1 MSTNRADER
10 ARNTAPVER
19 WVSRPA
25 GTDEAEDRFAS
36 LIRAAEPPAG
46 LGPVAQARVWARL
59 RRRPTSRARLT
70 RLRWGVA
77 LALLLTSGVVLGA
90 LSVRRWLPATRA
102 TIAPASA
109 PAKPRV
115 ARSAHVSRPEPA
127 SQAERL
133 LQPAPPMDAPP
144 PGAAPIPET
153 DPPPPPS
160 VRASAAPHAAPTRG
174 RIVATSQPEHAA
186 PVAPTATSAPAGDT
200 RVLGEAHTPQRQQN
214 DARSPLATLDAPVAE
229 VAPPAPPV
237 RAIAAPPASPTPG
250 RIAATSQAPPAAAAA
265 APAAPPATSAL
276 AGETPLLGEALTR
289 LRQQHDARG
298 ALATLDQY
306 RARYPNGTLK
316 REAEGARI
324 DALLLLGRNAEALTE
339 LRALTLRPAGR
350 DQELRVIRGELSA
363 ASDCGRAVVD
373 FDQVLAEQAP
383 APFVERA
390 LHGRAACRLRLG
402 NEAGAIHDLS
412 EYLQRFPQG
421 RFAAE
426 ARRTLEGRRG
436 NL

>member
-1 MSTNRADER
+1 
-10 ARNTAPVER
+10 
-19 WVSRPA
+19 
-25 GTDEAEDRFAS
+25 
-36 LIRAAEPPAG
+36 
-46 LGPVAQARVWARL
+46 
-59 RRRPTSRARLT
+59 
-70 RLRWGVA
+70 
-77 LALLLTSGVVLGA
+77 
-90 LSVRRWLPATRA
+90 
-102 TIAPASA
+102 
-109 PAKPRV
+109 
-115 ARSAHVSRPEPA
+115 
-127 SQAERL
+127 
-133 LQPAPPMDAPP
+133 
-144 PGAAPIPET
+144 
-153 DPPPPPS
+153 
-160 VRASAAPHAAPTRG
+160 
-174 RIVATSQPEHAA
+174 
-186 PVAPTATSAPAGDT
+186 
-200 RVLGEAHTPQRQQN
+200 
-214 DARSPLATLDAPVAE
+214 
-229 VAPPAPPV
+229 V

-436 NL
+436 DL

>member
-1 MSTNRADER
+1 MSTNRAEER

-46 LGPVAQARVWARL
+46 LGPVAQARVWSRL
-59 RRRPTSRARLT
+59 RRRPTSRRRLT
-70 RLRWGVA
+70 RLRWSVA

-90 LSVRRWLPATRA
+90 LSARRWLPATRA
-102 TIAPASA
+102 TIAPAAA

-115 ARSAHVSRPEPA
+115 VRSARVSRPEPA
-127 SQAERL
+127 PQAERL
-133 LQPAPPMDAPP
+133 LQPAPPMEDPP
-144 PGAAPIPET
+144 SGAEPIPET

-174 RIVATSQPEHAA
+174 RIVATSRPEHAA
-186 PVAPTATSAPAGDT
+186 PVSPTATSALSGDT
-200 RVLGEAHTPQRQQN
+200 RVLGEAHTPQRQQ
-214 DARSPLATLDAPVAE
+214 P
-229 VAPPAPPV
+229 
-237 RAIAAPPASPTPG
+237 
-250 RIAATSQAPPAAAAA
+250 
-265 APAAPPATSAL
+265 
-276 AGETPLLGEALTR
+276 
-289 LRQQHDARG
+289 DARG

-436 NL
+436 DL